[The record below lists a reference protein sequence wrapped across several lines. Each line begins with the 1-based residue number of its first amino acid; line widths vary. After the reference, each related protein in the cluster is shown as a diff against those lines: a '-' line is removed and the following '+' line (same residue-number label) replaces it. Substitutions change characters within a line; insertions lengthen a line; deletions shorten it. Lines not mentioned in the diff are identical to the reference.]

1 MTENEINNME
11 TDISKEKAEVELK
24 MLNLIENKL
33 LKGSNPFELR
43 KDVAALIIGLGGTGL
58 TMVEETKALF
68 TKRYQAEDHQNIK
81 YLCID
86 TDKRDLD
93 ALKYIGVNE
102 QAQITGFDLN
112 NQTTPWLNPSFINTL
127 KERGTLG
134 LNSNGATIRM
144 FGRWMLFSSE
154 VTIIEKL
161 KRILSEMPKLGPNHG
176 EISEIYVIV
185 VGSICG
191 GTGSSCCIDMPYFVR
206 KAAKDLGMADLKDDR
221 HFQYYAM
228 FELPDS
234 KIPRTKGPDEA
245 MMRAR
250 AYATLKELQY
260 FMRHDNVSYT
270 AKFGD
275 KPNEPLIWRRPAYD
289 ICFLMSSNSVD
300 LTMRIG
306 KYEGRGKNYIEGE
319 IPEAINIMLSKPQIV
334 PGKDKP
340 QGFSSFMGTVLPYR
354 GQKKDA
360 IGKELIVSTIGVSKI
375 EVPRAQIMVGVLNR
389 IFLALAAR
397 WEPINDREQINDI
410 TTKRI
415 MPLFKIDG
423 LVKTGVDFLNIG
435 KISSLTIKELKNNFQ
450 AEKYLNVK
458 DERIRALPAQVSG
471 SIDAFEATAKREI
484 DRIYHEYGPFV
495 ALKALE
501 DNDKG
506 YGKTLDD
513 ALKDLLKDYPSAD
526 ILSAINATNLGF
538 AIGKDKEKQDKA
550 VEELKET
557 IKNSLINSYVIS
569 PVREAV
575 KKRREIINRI
585 HNEDFA
591 NITQMVKQLEII
603 LKAVTGISTI
613 TETVHGED
621 REVFS
626 WDFSKVNYDDIQR
639 KIDSLF
645 VKKVTIKDSPNA
657 ASRAVYTREKVMGK
671 DEKGKDKEIFYHA
684 EIKGR
689 PPITVKIGGDT
700 YPNKVIAVEE
710 VLRWTCKK
718 RDNAQQVQERPDE
731 VGLEELIREF
741 LDNVKKAKPK
751 SKDDRDTILEVM
763 LASLGNIINLFAN
776 TQFEELLLMS
786 SPGWKFQDPPREFS
800 QTEKEKLF
808 TGAIQRYRTNAN
820 PSYPVRDEYVLDFLR
835 EGRRSFAISLE
846 PPLTSD
852 DIYQEIIRKEVRNGV
867 IGDYLP
873 ILKSNISMMIAVNF
887 FFHYSLSWYVDLEK
901 CREEYN
907 KIKDKGLGYGL
918 HLAEGT
924 GEDWRTMRVGDK
936 PMLEDIP
943 DLATGAEAPAGAIG

>member
-1 MTENEINNME
+1 MTENDINNME
-11 TDISKEKAEVELK
+11 TDINKNKAEIELD

-68 TKRYQAEDHQNIK
+68 TKRYRAEDLKNIK

-86 TDKRDLD
+86 SDAGDGGLG

-102 QAQITGFDLN
+102 QELIQGFHLN
-112 NQTTPWLNPSFINTL
+112 NQTTPWLNPWYINTL
-127 KERGTLG
+127 KERGNLG
-134 LNSNGATIRM
+134 LNINGATIRLL
-144 FGRWMLFSSE
+144 GRWMLFSSE

-161 KRILSEMPKLGPNHG
+161 KGILSEMPHLGPNAG

-191 GTGSSCCIDMPYFVR
+191 GTGSSCCIDIPYFVR
-206 KAAKDLGMADLKDDR
+206 KAAKDLGMADLRDDR

-234 KIPRTKGPDEA
+234 KIPRTKKPDKP
-245 MMRAR
+245 MMMAR

-260 FMRHDNVSYT
+260 FMRFDNVSYT
-270 AKFGD
+270 AVFGD
-275 KPNEPLIWRRPAYD
+275 KPNEPLTWRRPAYD
-289 ICFLMSSNSVD
+289 VCFLMSSNSVD
-300 LTMRIG
+300 LTMQIG

-319 IPEAINIMLSKPQIV
+319 IPEAINIMLSKPLTA
-334 PGKDKP
+334 PGKGKP
-340 QGFSSFMGTVLPYR
+340 QGFSSFMGTVLTYR
-354 GQKKDA
+354 GQKKDTA
-360 IGKELIVSTIGVSKI
+360 GKELIVSTIGVSKI
-375 EVPRAQIMVGVLNR
+375 EVPRAQIVVGVFNR

-397 WEPINDREQINDI
+397 WESLNNREQINDI

-415 MPLFKIDG
+415 MPLFGIDG
-423 LVKTGVDFLNIG
+423 LVKTGADFLNIG
-435 KISSLTIKELKNNFQ
+435 KIGGLTTKELKMKDFQ
-450 AEKYLNVK
+450 AEKYVNVK

-471 SIDAFEATAKREI
+471 NTDAFEAAAKREI

-501 DNDKG
+501 DNDDG
-506 YGKTLDD
+506 YGKNLND
-513 ALKDLLKDYPSAD
+513 ALGDLSKDYPPAD
-526 ILSAINATNLGF
+526 ISSAIAAVNLGF

-550 VEELKET
+550 VEELKAT
-557 IKNSLINSYVIS
+557 IKKSLINHYVINS
-569 PVREAV
+569 VREAV
-575 KKRREIINRI
+575 KKRRDIINKI

-591 NITQMVKQLEII
+591 NVTQMVKQLEIM
-603 LKAVTGISTI
+603 LKVVTGISTI
-613 TETVHGED
+613 TETFHGEAG
-621 REVFS
+621 ELFS
-626 WDFSKVNYDDIQR
+626 WDSSKVNYDDIQR

-657 ASRAVYTREKVMGK
+657 PPRAIYTREKVMGK

-700 YPNKVIAVEE
+700 YSNKVIAVEE
-710 VLRWTCKK
+710 VLRWTCRK
-718 RDNAQQVQERPDE
+718 RDKTQQVQERPDE
-731 VGLEELIREF
+731 AGLEELIRDF

-763 LASLGNIINLFAN
+763 LASLGKIINLFAD

-786 SPGWKFQDPPREFS
+786 SPGWKFQEPPREIS
-800 QTEKEKLF
+800 QTEKEELF
-808 TGAIQRYRTNAN
+808 TGAMQRYRTNAN
-820 PSYPVRDEYVLDFLR
+820 PSYPVRKEYINDFLR
-835 EGRRSFAISLE
+835 EGRRSFAISME

-852 DIYQEIIRKEVRNGV
+852 RISLLSGLIIATPPEEVEV
-867 IGDYLP
+867 
-873 ILKSNISMMIAVNF
+873 KQF
-887 FFHYSLSWYVDLEK
+887 
-901 CREEYN
+901 
-907 KIKDKGLGYGL
+907 
-918 HLAEGT
+918 
-924 GEDWRTMRVGDK
+924 
-936 PMLEDIP
+936 
-943 DLATGAEAPAGAIG
+943 